1 MSASKTGLLIVAG
14 LVLLIGWLSVFI
26 VDERELAIRFRLG
39 EIMQSDYEPGLHFIT
54 PIINNVRKFDK
65 RILTLDTK
73 PERFLTGEKKNVLVD
88 FFVKWRIK
96 DPETF
101 YTAFA
106 GDERQ
111 AALRLLQIIKNA
123 LQLEFDKRTIKQVV
137 SGERAQM
144 MEDLTINGNKQ
155 VEQFGIRIIDVRI
168 KQIELPDDVRS
179 AVYDRMRAERER
191 VAREHRAEGEE
202 TAKGIRAVADR
213 ERVVLLAEA
222 RRDAET
228 TRGEGDAQATEIYA
242 DAYGQDAEFYAFYR
256 SMNAYRNTFNNK
268 EDVLVLE
275 PDSEFFRYFNADQ
288 PISSYGGARGGGE

>member
-1 MSASKTGLLIVAG
+1 MNTKNIVLFATAAIVF
-14 LVLLIGWLSVFI
+14 VLYSSFFI
-26 VDERELAIRFRLG
+26 VDERELAVKFRLG
-39 EIMQSDYEPGLHFIT
+39 EIVTSDYEPGFHWKAPF
-54 PIINNVRKFDK
+54 INNVRKFDR

-268 EDVLVLE
+268 DDVLVLE

>member
-54 PIINNVRKFDK
+54 PIINNVRKFDR

-88 FFVKWRIK
+88 FFVKWRIE